1 VVSGT
6 YEKNLKRLRE
16 IADTHGL
23 VLNPDEKRVKKVVGL
38 MADNYDQV
46 NEWVCPCKQTQRP
59 AVKGEDEI
67 CPCNAWMEEIN
78 AEGHCR
84 CRLFYAKEEA
94 AEK

>member
-1 VVSGT
+1 MSGIF
-6 YEKNLKRLRE
+6 EQNLKRLTE

-59 AVKGEDEI
+59 PVKGKDKT
-67 CPCNAWMEEIN
+67 CPCNEWMEEID
-78 AEGHCR
+78 ADGHCC
-84 CRLFYAKEEA
+84 CRLFYTQEKA